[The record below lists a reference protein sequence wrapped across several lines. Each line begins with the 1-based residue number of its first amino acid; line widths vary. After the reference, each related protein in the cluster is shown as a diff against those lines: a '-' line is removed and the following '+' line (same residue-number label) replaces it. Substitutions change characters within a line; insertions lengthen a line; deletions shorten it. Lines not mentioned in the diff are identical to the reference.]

1 MIYYR
6 VALQANRSDTWRW
19 RSTVLTS
26 LNALFG
32 FLKLYNMVPRDHIR
46 VFFSSSPEYMDE
58 MLARANK
65 GLASSS
71 VTAEQFL
78 KVKRCISSQ
87 EIARLEAEAGM
98 QEPCAP
104 ISTPIVTE
112 QPSDERIITPL
123 EIRRLELELGR
134 SGDHDTPYTFA
145 LPALMPQLLCWTKL
159 LAKVQAGELEP

>member
-32 FLKLYNMVPRDHIR
+32 FLKLYSMVPRDLIR

-78 KVKRCISSQ
+78 KVKRCINSQ
-87 EIARLEAEAGM
+87 EIARLQAELRSP
-98 QEPCAP
+98 QTRPPAP
-104 ISTPIVTE
+104 
-112 QPSDERIITPL
+112 TPL
-123 EIRRLELELGR
+123 LARLP
-134 SGDHDTPYTFA
+134 SAQQH
-145 LPALMPQLLCWTKL
+145 
-159 LAKVQAGELEP
+159 

>member
-32 FLKLYNMVPRDHIR
+32 FLKLYNMVPRDLIR
-46 VFFSSSPEYMDE
+46 VFFSSSPEYIDQ

-78 KVKRCISSQ
+78 KVKTCINSQ
-87 EIARLEAEAGM
+87 ETARLKPEPDM
-98 QEPCAP
+98 QEPRSLV
-104 ISTPIVTE
+104 STPAVANQPPTE
-112 QPSDERIITPL
+112 KTATLLRI
-123 EIRRLELELGR
+123 RL
-134 SGDHDTPYTFA
+134 Y
-145 LPALMPQLLCWTKL
+145 
-159 LAKVQAGELEP
+159 V